1 MGVPFEAL
9 LPYAIM
15 TGFFAFSAVS
25 VGKLKEIQNGGKKT
39 RRGIDQWDR
48 QMMERDRRLT
58 GFMRGQTDK
67 PVAPA
72 GFELNNPWRLSEF
85 NSEIFHSFSW
95 ARAGNIGYAL
105 FLRQLQAIKVLFQ
118 SGLWSR
124 TSIFPSEGSAIHPND
139 ILLSPRASQQHSLCL
154 APREAPTLSLAAR
167 VLLFCAPVALSVRT
181 ITAPQRADSP
191 FILSTRRPLRA
202 TMTNNGL
209 RTQYPYAGDTLSPR
223 GLYEFPSPT
232 SNYPSGIGAASPSF
246 FPMAYQISPRFGASA
261 FIPPPD
267 VFVDGRRETVRENG
281 VYTPRNSGKRSSDAL
296 HTDPVA
302 MHLLVETAM
311 GDSQHFDILT
321 VEEVDALKQEQKVLD
336 TRLGTVRRKLESETK
351 IRDATR
357 SLGRLASK
365 KANGHNRDTSSK
377 DNGAMQAYDA
387 NDQEGLESSNKKV
400 EEFIRECLEIESRM
414 RMIDMQLL
422 MHTAAVLQLT
432 HKGPKQRDEDA
443 ELSEDR
449 FRRPD
454 SPASLNTYEDGRMN
468 GTGAGGFDERSL
480 YRTPENLDNLMDVLQ
495 KGTHHQP
502 ASAERSDQALTAVA
516 TRLQEM
522 NERLRALIIDANPD
536 RDEGY
541 SLPEG
546 PPDASSIDRHLDFL
560 DQGIRDI
567 SAEQANIRN
576 NSRHTLSEV
585 EGRLEGINNQLYA
598 VLSRS
603 DNENADKV
611 LPPPA
616 ITGGGSTE
624 QLNYME
630 DSFYNL
636 EQIQFAMNEQIN
648 ELRSVAPISG
658 DDEMAEKYENT
669 CKGLWEMIQKGEE
682 EARERKRE
690 RRRLL
695 AQDPDADEQLSPDED
710 NVNESYSLIAFTSK
724 IQYLFR
730 HASGLKEKQSVLL
743 RQIKQQRELNS
754 KSDAQKEAD
763 FERLNTQVLSARSEK
778 KSMEDELER
787 AMAQLQQFDG
797 QKAQFDSDALR
808 ETQERNAGLEAQL
821 INVQERVIAFE
832 GELKEARQRAIA
844 YENQLKDV
852 QEQAV
857 NYHSKLED
865 AEKRAAAYE
874 EELKDHQERYTA
886 YSVSSKEAEDRTAG
900 YEAQVRDAQER
911 ALMLETKLREAQDEA
926 RIEAAAIQAELT
938 ESAQKIEEATT
949 ALQAVTM
956 EKEAAEARS
965 LDATNTLNAKEE
977 EFRNLEGEIVRLT
990 TELTFAKAEL
1000 DGAYGT
1006 RAQRA
1011 ADSAA
1016 NPAIKRELDEL
1027 SEQNQALLGELEALR
1042 KVQDV
1047 ASQSEA
1053 EARQSE
1059 RNLKAE
1065 LSGMASEYEA
1075 LTRDAIQNEKDR
1087 DVLESQIDKLR
1098 DEKEVLERELSDEKV
1113 KWLGVRSPGMPNGG
1127 ATQLDMGA
1135 TSIRMLRED
1144 FRKMMRDR
1152 TAEGLKAL
1160 RAEQEERRKLEAVVR
1175 QLRKEVIPSQ
1185 RSPRSN
1191 LARTMTTPQ

>member
-1 MGVPFEAL
+1 
-9 LPYAIM
+9 M
-15 TGFFAFSAVS
+15 TG
-25 VGKLKEIQNGGKKT
+25 
-39 RRGIDQWDR
+39 
-48 QMMERDRRLT
+48 
-58 GFMRGQTDK
+58 
-67 PVAPA
+67 
-72 GFELNNPWRLSEF
+72 
-85 NSEIFHSFSW
+85 
-95 ARAGNIGYAL
+95 
-105 FLRQLQAIKVLFQ
+105 
-118 SGLWSR
+118 
-124 TSIFPSEGSAIHPND
+124 
-139 ILLSPRASQQHSLCL
+139 
-154 APREAPTLSLAAR
+154 
-167 VLLFCAPVALSVRT
+167 
-181 ITAPQRADSP
+181 
-191 FILSTRRPLRA
+191 
-202 TMTNNGL
+202 NGL
-209 RTQYPYAGDTLSPR
+209 RTQYPYVGDTLSPR
-223 GLYEFPSPT
+223 ALYDFPSPT
-232 SNYPSGIGAASPSF
+232 SNYQSGINGTASPSF

-261 FIPPPD
+261 FIPPPE
-267 VFVDGRRETVRENG
+267 VFVDGRRETIRENG
-281 VYTPRNSGKRSSDAL
+281 VYTPRNSGKRNSDAL

-302 MHLLVETAM
+302 MHLLVETAI
-311 GDSQHFDILT
+311 GDSQYFDILA
-321 VEEVDALKQEQKVLD
+321 VEEVDALKQEQKSLD

-357 SLGRLASK
+357 SLGRLASN
-365 KANGHNRDTSSK
+365 KANGHKRGQSSK
-377 DNGAMQAYDA
+377 GNNAVHEYDPKTE
-387 NDQEGLESSNKKV
+387 QGLESSNKKV

-432 HKGPKQRDEDA
+432 HKGPKQRQGDA

-454 SPASLNTYEDGRMN
+454 SPASLNTYEDGRLN
-468 GTGAGGFDERSL
+468 GARAGDFDERSF
-480 YRTPENLDNLMDVLQ
+480 YRTPENLDNLMNVLQ
-495 KGTHHQP
+495 SGKHLT
-502 ASAERSDQALTAVA
+502 ASSERQDQALNATA
-516 TRLQEM
+516 TRLQEI
-522 NERLRALIIDANPD
+522 NERLRTLIIEANPE
-536 RDEGY
+536 RDEDY
-541 SLPEG
+541 SLPPLALEG
-546 PPDASSIDRHLDFL
+546 TPDASTLDRQLDFL
-560 DQGIRDI
+560 DQGLRSI
-567 SAEQANIRN
+567 SAEQSNIRN

-598 VLSRS
+598 VISRS
-603 DNENADKV
+603 ENEQSNKIP
-611 LPPPA
+611 PPPA
-616 ITGGGSTE
+616 ITGSGSTE

-636 EQIQFAMNEQIN
+636 EQIQYAMNEQIN
-648 ELRSVAPISG
+648 QLRSRALTT
-658 DDEMAEKYENT
+658 DDSESAEKAEKYET
-669 CKGLWEMIQKGEE
+669 TIMGLWQIILAGEE

-695 AQDPDADEQLSPDED
+695 SEDPDANEQLSPDED
-710 NVNESYSLIAFTSK
+710 FNPNETYSLPAFSSKVQWLFSRATS
-724 IQYLFR
+724 
-730 HASGLKEKQSVLL
+730 LKDKQSVLM

-778 KSMEDELER
+778 KSMEGELER
-787 AMAQLQQFDG
+787 AMEQLQQFDE
-797 QKAQFDSDALR
+797 QKVSTDTQILR

-821 INVQERVIAFE
+821 INVQERVMAFE
-832 GELKEARQRAIA
+832 TELKEAKQRAVA

-857 NYHSKLED
+857 SFQSKMQE
-865 AEKRAAAYE
+865 AEKRAATFE
-874 EELKDHQERYTA
+874 EELKDHQERNTA
-886 YSVSSKEAEDRTAG
+886 YNVSSQEAEQRTAG

-911 ALMLETKLREAQDEA
+911 ALMLEVKLRDAQDDA
-926 RIEAAAIQAELT
+926 RVEAAAIQAQLANSMEKIT
-938 ESAQKIEEATT
+938 ETT
-949 ALQAVTM
+949 AALQAVTA
-956 EKEAAEARS
+956 EKQAAEARS

-1027 SEQNQALLGELEALR
+1027 AEQNQALRGELEALR

-1065 LSGMASEYEA
+1065 LSGMAAEYEA

-1087 DVLESQIDKLR
+1087 EVLESQIDKLR
-1098 DEKEVLERELSDEKV
+1098 DEKEALERELSDEKV
-1113 KWLGVRSPGMPNGG
+1113 KWLGVRSPGPGMPNG
-1127 ATQLDMGA
+1127 AAAQLDMGA

-1160 RAEQEERRKLEAVVR
+1160 RVSNTHMQSLRRMLTIYRRNKKNEESSK
-1175 QLRKEVIPSQ
+1175 PS
-1185 RSPRSN
+1185 SANYAKMPCHNVPISHA
-1191 LARTMTTPQ
+1191 L